1 MNLVTL
7 QQVSV
12 RYDGYKALENVDL
25 TIADDDFLGVI
36 GPNGGG
42 KTSLIKAILG
52 TVPYTGNIDG

>member
-25 TIADDDFLGVI
+25 TIADDDF
-36 GPNGGG
+36 
-42 KTSLIKAILG
+42 
-52 TVPYTGNIDG
+52 